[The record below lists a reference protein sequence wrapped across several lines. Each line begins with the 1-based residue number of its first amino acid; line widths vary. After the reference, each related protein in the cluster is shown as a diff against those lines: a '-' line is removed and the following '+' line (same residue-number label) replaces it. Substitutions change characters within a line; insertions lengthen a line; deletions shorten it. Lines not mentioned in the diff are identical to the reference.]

1 MSPGESDFAML
12 EVARRCDFYG
22 IKLHPAKDIEG
33 TEARLAVLHLGIK
46 VYHQLQC
53 VSTFSWAK
61 IRKLSFKRKK
71 LLVKLHPDSY
81 VSSFINYHIH
91 CNNFFCV
98 VVLLMFTRTGCVFF
112 YSKAA

>member
-1 MSPGESDFAML
+1 
-12 EVARRCDFYG
+12 
-22 IKLHPAKDIEG
+22 DIEG
-33 TEARLAVLHLGIK
+33 TDARLAVLHLGIK

-81 VSSFINYHIH
+81 QYYKETIQFVFDSRNECKSFWKKYHGRTQKQLIDYVREH
-91 CNNFFCV
+91 HKRREP
-98 VVLLMFTRTGCVFF
+98 FT
-112 YSKAA
+112 SLN